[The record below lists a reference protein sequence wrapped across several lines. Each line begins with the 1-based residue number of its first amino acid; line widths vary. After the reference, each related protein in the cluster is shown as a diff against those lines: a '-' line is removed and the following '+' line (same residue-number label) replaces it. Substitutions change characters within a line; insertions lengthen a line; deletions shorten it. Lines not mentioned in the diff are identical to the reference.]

1 MPEGLNPSRRGKR
14 KIRVF
19 MMNQNHQSMN
29 VVNIVLKA
37 VNYKN
42 YLTL

>member
-1 MPEGLNPSRRGKR
+1 MPEGPNPLRRGKG
-14 KIRVF
+14 KIIFF

-29 VVNIVLKA
+29 VVNTVLKA

-42 YLTL
+42 DLTL